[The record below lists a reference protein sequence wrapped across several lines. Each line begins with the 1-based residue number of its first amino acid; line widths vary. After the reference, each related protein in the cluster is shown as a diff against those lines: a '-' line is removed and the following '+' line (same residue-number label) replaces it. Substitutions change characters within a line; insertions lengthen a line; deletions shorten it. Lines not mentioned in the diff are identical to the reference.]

1 MARSRGGRW
10 SGSATRTPLL
20 STSSPPSTDVSP
32 ASIRSSVV
40 LPAPLRPASVSRS
53 RRSSR
58 NETPRSSGSPA
69 MSLARSDAMTTAIR
83 HSRVSFAA
91 MKALK
96 TSLLTACLVLAMAPV
111 ALAHDGGEGW
121 YGETD
126 DKVITNAGF
135 VLIAA
140 FPLII
145 VIASLIQGRLEKRKD
160 ARLAAARARRQR
172 ADQRGGW

>member
-1 MARSRGGRW
+1 
-10 SGSATRTPLL
+10 
-20 STSSPPSTDVSP
+20 
-32 ASIRSSVV
+32 
-40 LPAPLRPASVSRS
+40 
-53 RRSSR
+53 
-58 NETPRSSGSPA
+58 
-69 MSLARSDAMTTAIR
+69 
-83 HSRVSFAA
+83 

-96 TSLLTACLVLAMAPV
+96 TSLLTACLLLAIAPA

-121 YGETD
+121 WGETN

-135 VLIAA
+135 ILIAA

-160 ARLAAARARRQR
+160 ARLAAARARTQR